1 MKDKKDKL
9 ISIREKIRKTEAR
22 QRKAEQDLKVLRGLE
37 KKIEDDE
44 ILATIRS
51 SVGKDGDVREALRIF
66 QETQS
71 VSAAKKAEE
80 KEVEEHV

>member
-9 ISIREKIRKTEAR
+9 TSIREKIRKTEAR
-22 QRKAEQDLKVLRGLE
+22 QRKAEQELKVLRGLE
-37 KKIEDDE
+37 KKTEDDE
-44 ILATIRS
+44 ILATIRNA
-51 SVGKDGDVREALRIF
+51 VGKDGDVREALRIF

-71 VSAAKKAEE
+71 ASSAKEAEE